1 MGPELSRRVGVRQ
14 LAQGAVAALNLSRV
28 IPIFAVALLGVFIVG
43 GVGFSHLEAV
53 HNAAHDYR
61 HSMSFPCH

>member
-1 MGPELSRRVGVRQ
+1 MTTASQTSGVSVGRQSRLMQ
-14 LAQGAVAALNLSRV
+14 LALAG
-28 IPIFAVALLGVFIVG
+28 LLGVFIVG
-43 GVGFSHLEAV
+43 FIGFSHLDVV

>member
-1 MGPELSRRVGVRQ
+1 MTTASLSSGVSVGRQSRLLQ
-14 LAQGAVAALNLSRV
+14 LALAG
-28 IPIFAVALLGVFIVG
+28 LLGVFIVG
-43 GVGFSHLEAV
+43 FVGFSHLEVV